1 MVRNLSSE
9 FLDMDLSNGSSS
21 PQAGDVVAGDDGRF
35 YALDGNAVRVFNQS
49 GELLQTIDIHKPDLS
64 AVAVRLDISRGIISV
79 KLVQIVREK
88 KDKAPIIS
96 QRFLLFDS
104 QTGQLRGDYILNPK
118 QFFNYILC
126 FSRSE
131 GYSVYAIKDRQAAKQ
146 TLPLN

>member
-79 KLVQIVREK
+79 KLVQIVRK
-88 KDKAPIIS
+88 
-96 QRFLLFDS
+96 
-104 QTGQLRGDYILNPK
+104 
-118 QFFNYILC
+118 FFNYILC